1 MNLLAEPRRAVKN
14 LKSMAKKKK
23 QYEPTPQKYS
33 SEREKALLE
42 LVDGAYD
49 IIELYKPEGSA
60 YNKVWRE
67 TWLRKARELG
77 AVPSW

>member
-1 MNLLAEPRRAVKN
+1 MKS
-14 LKSMAKKKK
+14 LKSMAEKKKE
-23 QYEPTPQKYS
+23 YTPKAQEYS
-33 SEREKALLE
+33 PEREKALLE

-49 IIELYKPEGSA
+49 IIELYDPKDSA

-67 TWLRKARELG
+67 TWLKKARELG